1 MLPAKTYTAILSTG
15 AAGTDGISLT
25 NDLRIEFKTTD
36 ALVVGQVFPS
46 DATDNV
52 AIKSAITVIFNKP
65 VVPLMSL
72 EDQANLPS
80 PIEITPPVAG
90 SGNWVSSSVYVYQ
103 PTKGLNSGTNYLVR
117 VHSGL
122 QDTTGSTLE
131 QDYVWSFMTG
141 SPKVTN
147 FALKDTGRAQ
157 DNDHILLNQT
167 FVLTFNQA
175 MDEKSVASALTLRNR
190 ETQVDFPVRLSWQ
203 DGDTSLTVEPVGRYS
218 IASFYDLTI
227 DRSARAQDGGTLQE
241 SYQVQLST
249 LPLPRIEA
257 VSPQSGKQS
266 SFSDSMYIDFASPMN
281 LNSFKGR
288 VLISPQP
295 SQPVE
300 LNYDDGQDRLYVYGL
315 GPPQIMWCA
324 CCPEWPISTAI
335 PSIAPIPSVSRPPDW
350 TLPPTCWSHTTRW
363 CTGPWARN
371 KFSSNTPT

>member
-1 MLPAKTYTAILSTG
+1 M
-15 AAGTDGISLT
+15 
-25 NDLRIEFKTTD
+25 
-36 ALVVGQVFPS
+36 
-46 DATDNV
+46 
-52 AIKSAITVIFNKP
+52 
-65 VVPLMSL
+65 
-72 EDQANLPS
+72 
-80 PIEITPPVAG
+80 
-90 SGNWVSSSVYVYQ
+90 YVYQ

-190 ETQVDFPVRLSWQ
+190 ETQVNFPVRLSWQ

-266 SFSDSMYIDFASPMN
+266 SFSDSMYIDFALPD
-281 LNSFKGR
+281 
-288 VLISPQP
+288 
-295 SQPVE
+295 E
-300 LNYDDGQDRLYVYGL
+300 L
-315 GPPQIMWCA
+315 
-324 CCPEWPISTAI
+324 
-335 PSIAPIPSVSRPPDW
+335 
-350 TLPPTCWSHTTRW
+350 
-363 CTGPWARN
+363 
-371 KFSSNTPT
+371 K